1 MDQWN
6 RIESLEINSYI
17 YSQAIFNECQNNSCE
32 KNSLFNKWYL
42 DNWLATCERIN
53 LDLFTSYTKYNS
65 KWIMGLN
72 INSLNRMAFS
82 ILTAAVNPVWL
93 TPHEITKQT
102 NKQSLMERDKSPLTK
117 G

>member
-1 MDQWN
+1 
-6 RIESLEINSYI
+6 
-17 YSQAIFNECQNNSCE
+17 
-32 KNSLFNKWYL
+32 
-42 DNWLATCERIN
+42 
-53 LDLFTSYTKYNS
+53 
-65 KWIMGLN
+65 MGLN

-93 TPHEITKQT
+93 APHEITKQT